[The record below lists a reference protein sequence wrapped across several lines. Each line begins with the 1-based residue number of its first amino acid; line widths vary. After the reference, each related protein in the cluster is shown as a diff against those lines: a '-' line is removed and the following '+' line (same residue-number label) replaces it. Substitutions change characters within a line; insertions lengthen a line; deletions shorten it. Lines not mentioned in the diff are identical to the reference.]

1 METVDECPCEII
13 IEKRCRRC
21 GEFKDMALHF
31 RVGNHVCRLC
41 RNAMVKQWT
50 SANGLRREIIRTKA
64 RRSAYVQRL
73 SKRQKIQNDT
83 QDVNDVEIDDT
94 AVEHPTK
101 RDDEQVAGV

>member
-1 METVDECPCEII
+1 MECNEPCEII

-41 RNAMVKQWT
+41 RNAIVKQWT

-73 SKRQKIQNDT
+73 SKRQKIQND
-83 QDVNDVEIDDT
+83 NDVEIDT

-101 RDDEQVAGV
+101 RGDEQVAGV

>member
-1 METVDECPCEII
+1 METLEECPSEIV

-64 RRSAYVQRL
+64 RRSAYIQRL
-73 SKRQKIQNDT
+73 SKRQKIQDNT
-83 QDVNDVEIDDT
+83 NVEESVVP
-94 AVEHPTK
+94 AMEHSAE
-101 RDDEQVAGV
+101 RGDEQVASV

>member
-1 METVDECPCEII
+1 METDDECPCDIV

-21 GEFKDMALHF
+21 GEFKDMTLHF

-64 RRSAYVQRL
+64 RRSAYIQRL
-73 SKRQKIQNDT
+73 SKRQKIQDINNVDP
-83 QDVNDVEIDDT
+83 
-94 AVEHPTK
+94 AMEHSTE
-101 RDDEQVAGV
+101 RGDEQVASV